1 MFKPKTN
8 QALDLVGNQYGGGN
22 PNTTYNNPGA
32 GAIAAKRQDL
42 MYEQA
47 APVAPA
53 ATPAT
58 APTPY
63 NPQQFSITT
72 PADSAIVKQS
82 LDNMNQVYGGIL
94 DPNSAIMKD
103 AKQRGLEMASQ
114 RGNINSSIAVGS
126 AQRQVLGAAGG
137 IASQVYGDA
146 NNSRD
151 FYRAA
156 KLLPLQH
163 ALSFSTDFATMASE
177 NPEVYTPE
185 YVNGMTN
192 FFMSNMQN
200 VMQNFFGDTLQGGL

>member
-1 MFKPKTN
+1 MSNTNAQRAN
-8 QALDLVGNQYGGGN
+8 QALDLIGNQYGGGN
-22 PNTTYNNPGA
+22 PNTVNNNP
-32 GAIAAKRQDL
+32 IANNRTDL
-42 MYEQA
+42 MYAQGAPTAPAVTPA
-47 APVAPA
+47 AVAP
-53 ATPAT
+53 TYT
-58 APTPY
+58 
-63 NPQQFSITT
+63 PQQFSITT

-114 RGNINSSIAVGS
+114 RGNINSSIAVG
-126 AQRQVLGAAGG
+126 AAERQVLGAAGG

>member
-22 PNTTYNNPGA
+22 PNTVNNNP
-32 GAIAAKRQDL
+32 IANNRTDL

-47 APVAPA
+47 APA

>member
-1 MFKPKTN
+1 MFNTYDPDRQRTN

-22 PNTTYNNPGA
+22 PNTVNNT
-32 GAIAAKRQDL
+32 AA
-42 MYEQA
+42 
-47 APVAPA
+47 VTPA
-53 ATPAT
+53 ATTT
-58 APTPY
+58 APAYT
-63 NPQQFSITT
+63 PQQFSMTT
-72 PADSAIVKQS
+72 PSDSAIVKQS

-103 AKQRGLEMASQ
+103 AQQRGLEMASR

-126 AQRQVLGAAGG
+126 AQRQVLDAAGG

-146 NNSRD
+146 NNSRN

-163 ALSFSTDFATMASE
+163 ALSFSTDFATRASE

-200 VMQNFFGDTLQGGL
+200 VMQNFFGDTLGGGL